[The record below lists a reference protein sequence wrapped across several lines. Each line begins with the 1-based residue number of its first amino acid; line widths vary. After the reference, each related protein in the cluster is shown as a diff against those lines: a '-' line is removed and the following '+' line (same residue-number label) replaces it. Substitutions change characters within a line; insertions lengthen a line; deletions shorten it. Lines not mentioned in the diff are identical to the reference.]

1 MANEER
7 HSLSDDSQARAESPE
22 PNTLEDDIKDRWKT
36 WAGRNPTKA
45 KIPIPQR
52 KVRKGH
58 NNEARKIRE
67 SEQQAKREAMAKEIE
82 EIQEQYYEQL
92 REVGTKYGRSFET
105 VVNYVSYSSRYKKQR
120 APSLYLAKV
129 SAKAEEINKDKPI
142 GDRVHLDEIR
152 KMVKDEEDASDYE
165 GMTKD
170 EEKALLDRL
179 LEKRTIKVQGAR
191 RSNEGAAVDCRQ
203 VINSVNCEIEGL
215 AHRTGAQFVGFMSRS
230 DIHDTFQPTL
240 VSDSPASLTFF
251 KRIVGMSAE
260 EILVKFEQF
269 STSHANSID
278 MNDRED
284 SKDVRVQCTDLILQG
299 LHTFRYSNLR
309 MNYVNYETD
318 IVARHHVKIDG
329 WPIGIKFESLSNL
342 KNLQDLRR
350 LRDALK
356 TTACKWVS
364 MSQAQIDRHAKELER
379 CEEAGEIIKKKRQ
392 ERSDAHTTKPKNA
405 AKRKK
410 RTRNMD
416 NNSKSDEHEE
426 REDSNGDGEE
436 SNSENRM
443 LPRKHPWRS
452 SKENVAFRSCSVI
465 DEDST

>member
-1 MANEER
+1 MR
-7 HSLSDDSQARAESPE
+7 WPSPTSSLSDDSQARAESPE
-22 PNTLEDDIKDRWKT
+22 PNTLEDDIEDRRKT
-36 WAGRNPTKA
+36 WAGHNPTKA

-67 SEQQAKREAMAKEIE
+67 SEQRAKREAMAKEIE

-92 REVGTKYGRSFET
+92 REVGTKYGQSFET

-152 KMVKDEEDASDYE
+152 KMVKDEEDTSDYE

-179 LEKRTIKVQGAR
+179 LEKRTIK
-191 RSNEGAAVDCRQ
+191 
-203 VINSVNCEIEGL
+203 IEGL

-240 VSDSPASLTFF
+240 
-251 KRIVGMSAE
+251 RIVGMSAK
-260 EILVKFEQF
+260 EILVKFEKFCCAQ
-269 STSHANSID
+269 SLN

-284 SKDVRVQCTDLILQG
+284 SKDVRVQCMDLILQG
-299 LHTFRYSNLR
+299 LRNITGEKNLR

-318 IVARHHVKIDG
+318 IVVHHHVKIDG

-342 KNLQDLRR
+342 KNLLLRIR
-350 LRDALK
+350 
-356 TTACKWVS
+356 VF
-364 MSQAQIDRHAKELER
+364 ELVHEVMNTR
-379 CEEAGEIIKKKRQ
+379 V
-392 ERSDAHTTKPKNA
+392 KPK
-405 AKRKK
+405 
-410 RTRNMD
+410 
-416 NNSKSDEHEE
+416 
-426 REDSNGDGEE
+426 
-436 SNSENRM
+436 
-443 LPRKHPWRS
+443 L
-452 SKENVAFRSCSVI
+452 
-465 DEDST
+465 